1 MTAPK
6 EYSWTVNAHKIFRWI
21 LVVQLGISIFI
32 GFMTDDLVT
41 AFVVGL
47 PVVLVPIIFSLKQ
60 PNSGLSAHVIAI
72 ATQLMTALHIQQ
84 SYGMTELHFEVFV
97 VLAFL
102 IFFRDWKVVV
112 TSTLTVAV
120 HHILFFVIQSNGAA
134 VFIFES
140 NRMFFYILVIHALF
154 ALAEGTL
161 LAFMANKSKQEAIAA
176 ELLQESV
183 LRIMGSDGRINL
195 QVNELSDHAN
205 LAEFNALIRGF
216 KKLIDQVNV
225 VGTSLVGVV
234 DKVKIASDELDDSVD
249 QQNSQVSTIS
259 SAMQNMTRSINDVAT
274 LSQGANQIADKA
286 RTDTN
291 ETRDS
296 IEGVSTNIAQLKS
309 TLQTTSQA
317 IQDLSVKCTNISE
330 VMQSI
335 KSVAEQTNLLALNAA
350 IESARAG
357 EHGRGFAV
365 VADEVRNLAIKSKES
380 AEEIELITSQLTDS
394 ANHSVLNMNNCVS
407 MVENA
412 VDSSSQASTNMAS
425 VLSGINEVNHNLN
438 TVAES
443 STEQAQT
450 SESISQSAQE
460 LVQLFGNEKVQV
472 EELKG
477 DIEQLNKLAID
488 LEVQLRNF
496 RV

>member
-1 MTAPK
+1 MIMLTSVLAGCT
-6 EYSWTVNAHKIFRWI
+6 S
-21 LVVQLGISIFI
+21 
-32 GFMTDDLVT
+32 TDT
-41 AFVVGL
+41 
-47 PVVLVPIIFSLKQ
+47 
-60 PNSGLSAHVIAI
+60 SGL
-72 ATQLMTALHIQQ
+72 
-84 SYGMTELHFEVFV
+84 
-97 VLAFL
+97 
-102 IFFRDWKVVV
+102 D
-112 TSTLTVAV
+112 
-120 HHILFFVIQSNGAA
+120 
-134 VFIFES
+134 
-140 NRMFFYILVIHALF
+140 
-154 ALAEGTL
+154 
-161 LAFMANKSKQEAIAA
+161 KQIED
-176 ELLQESV
+176 LQESNDNLTAELASANENIV
-183 LRIMGSDGRINL
+183 LINTISSEL
-195 QVNELSDHAN
+195 QETLSTLNSTLEQLNMELSDK
-205 LAEFNALIRGF
+205 EG
-216 KKLIDQVNV
+216 
-225 VGTSLVGVV
+225 
-234 DKVKIASDELDDSVD
+234 
-249 QQNSQVSTIS
+249 
-259 SAMQNMTRSINDVAT
+259 
-274 LSQGANQIADKA
+274 
-286 RTDTN
+286 
-291 ETRDS
+291 S
-296 IEGVSTNIAQLKS
+296 IEFL
-309 TLQTTSQA
+309 TLERDT
-317 IQDLSVKCTNISE
+317 IQD
-330 VMQSI
+330 
-335 KSVAEQTNLLALNAA
+335 ALNAA